1 MNALMGVSHNF
12 CRALY
17 TQVMAEV
24 RQHFMTAQIR
34 KAWVWT
40 GDRKHWEFHG
50 PNDEFASLKT
60 ADCAWS
66 AKAEGWSLLLEA
78 LEVAQNVHQQTPH
91 RPDG

>member
-1 MNALMGVSHNF
+1 MDVKHNF
-12 CRALY
+12 CRDLY

-24 RQHFMTAQIR
+24 CQHFTTAQI
-34 KAWVWT
+34 KTTWVWT

-50 PNDEFASLKT
+50 PNDEFFALKM

-78 LEVAQNVHQQTPH
+78 LEATQIEPCVGN
-91 RPDG
+91 GIWF